1 MSITDLPVEL
11 LSKVCSHLQPSE
23 WQELRLSCRT
33 LYKSSFAEFTACFF
47 ERIHFIVTS
56 DSLGELEALA
66 RIDGIRERV
75 HELWMIPSVFD
86 GSHAA
91 DEHAISEFA
100 VSSKS
105 CQSVSGE
112 ELKARFS
119 TYKALV
125 ADNSSLLESETFST
139 RLRGCLGKFDN
150 LDTIGLAHYSTSFL
164 LDPRQEK
171 VRFLGWRRLIN
182 QIDFRFGSKN
192 LQPLHGSGSVMGK
205 VNSLAAS
212 RLLQALNG
220 SNCRIRKLQTCN
232 PDYCG
237 NIGPEILLAEEQYSS
252 VLSALDDLEDLHV
265 CTAFRTTKPVHIM
278 DTNTP
283 TWVTMLIHVAA
294 RLERLTISQDYFFGE
309 LSSKIQ
315 FDSLKELHLH
325 KTWINSEDLK
335 SFLMKAK
342 KTLTFFTLFEVI
354 MEGISPLS
362 LPDHS
367 SLWYSP
373 TPKWLLH
380 SSIPPSTT
388 STSTAYIPTSS
399 TYTPTSSAYNPTS
412 PYSPT
417 STAFTPTPIANTSVS
432 TPYYAQPARQVLPRQ
447 DYTPSA
453 LYIPPTDHED
463 ALWKSIWNFFGENL
477 SLQRFSIAKV
487 ADGTRQISIQRTDG
501 LIKPSENAIFDAETA
516 GMSFHQ
522 WIDQFTPMHLLDSPS
537 PTVWP
542 DNDQKAW
549 FNRMMHANSS
559 SVSPAMCDCENAA
572 RGCDFGCEY
581 EKLIL

>member
-1 MSITDLPVEL
+1 MSITALPVEL
-11 LSKVCSHLQPSE
+11 MSKVCSHLQPSE

-33 LYKSSFAEFTACFF
+33 FYKSSFAEFTARFF
-47 ERIHFIVTS
+47 EKIHFIVTS

-66 RIDGIRERV
+66 KTDGIRERV

-91 DEHAISEFA
+91 NEHAISEFA

-105 CQSVSGE
+105 CQPVSGD

-139 RLRGCLGKFDN
+139 RLHVCLEKFDN

-164 LDPRQEK
+164 LDPRQER

-182 QIDFRFGSKN
+182 QIDFRFGSKS
-192 LQPLHGSGSVMGK
+192 LQPLYGSGSVMGK

-220 SNCRIRKLQTCN
+220 TNRKIRKLQTCN
-232 PDYCG
+232 PDFCG

-252 VLSALDDLEDLHV
+252 IQSTLDDLEDLHV
-265 CTAFRTTKPVHIM
+265 CTAFRTTKPAHIM
-278 DTNTP
+278 DTP
-283 TWVTMLIHVAA
+283 TWVTMLIHVAP
-294 RLERLTISQDYFFGE
+294 RLQRLTISQDYYFGE
-309 LSSKIQ
+309 LSSNIQ
-315 FDSLKELHLH
+315 FNRLKELHLH

-342 KTLTFFTLFEVI
+342 ETLTVFTLFEVI
-354 MEGISPLS
+354 VEGISPLL

-373 TPKWLLH
+373 TPKWLLQ
-380 SSIPPSTT
+380 SSIPPSTA

-417 STAFTPTPIANTSVS
+417 STALTSTPIANTSVS
-432 TPYYAQPARQVLPRQ
+432 TPYYAQPARQVLPGQ
-447 DYTPSA
+447 GYTPSTP
-453 LYIPPTDHED
+453 YIPSTDHED
-463 ALWKSIWNFFGENL
+463 AVWKYIWDFFGENL
-477 SLQRFSIAKV
+477 SLQRFSMAKV

-501 LIKPSENAIFDAETA
+501 LIKPSENATFDAEIA

-537 PTVWP
+537 PTIWP
-542 DNDQKAW
+542 YNDQSEGG
-549 FNRMMHANSS
+549 F
-559 SVSPAMCDCENAA
+559 
-572 RGCDFGCEY
+572 
-581 EKLIL
+581 EK

>member
-1 MSITDLPVEL
+1 MSITALPVEL
-11 LSKVCSHLQPSE
+11 MSKVCSYLQPSE

-33 LYKSSFAEFTACFF
+33 LYKSSFAGFTGCFF

-66 RIDGIRERV
+66 ETDGIRERV

-91 DEHAISEFA
+91 SEHAIFEFA

-105 CQSVSGE
+105 CQPVSGD

-139 RLRGCLGKFDN
+139 RLRGCLEKFDN

-164 LDPRQEK
+164 LDPRQER

-220 SNCRIRKLQTCN
+220 TNRKIRKLQTCN

-237 NIGPEILLAEEQYSS
+237 NIGPELLLAEEQYSS
-252 VLSALDDLEDLHV
+252 IQSTLNDLEDLHV
-265 CTAFRTTKPVHIM
+265 CTAFRTTKPAHIM
-278 DTNTP
+278 DAP
-283 TWVTMLIHVAA
+283 TWVTMLAHVAP
-294 RLERLTISQDYFFGE
+294 RLERLTISQDYYFGE

-315 FDSLKELHLH
+315 FNRLKELHLH

-342 KTLTFFTLFEVI
+342 ETLTVFTLFEVI
-354 MEGISPLS
+354 MEGISPSL

-373 TPKWLLH
+373 TPKWLLR
-380 SSIPPSTT
+380 SSIPPSAT
-388 STSTAYIPTSS
+388 STSTAYIPASS
-399 TYTPTSSAYNPTS
+399 AYTPTSSAY
-412 PYSPT
+412 T
-417 STAFTPTPIANTSVS
+417 STSSAYTPTPIANTSVS
-432 TPYYAQPARQVLPRQ
+432 TPYYAQPAGQLLSGR
-447 DYTPSA
+447 DYAPSTP
-453 LYIPPTDHED
+453 YIPSTDRED
-463 ALWKSIWNFFGENL
+463 ALWKSVWNFFGENL
-477 SLQRFSIAKV
+477 SLQSFSMTKI
-487 ADGTRQISIQRTDG
+487 ADGTCQISIQRTDG
-501 LIKPSENAIFDAETA
+501 LIEPSENAIFDAVTA
-516 GMSFHQ
+516 GMSFRQ
-522 WIDQFTPMHLLDSPS
+522 WIDQFTPMHLLDSPN
-537 PTVWP
+537 PTMWP
-542 DNDQKAW
+542 DIDQSKQAKKVELFKNI
-549 FNRMMHANSS
+549 FN
-559 SVSPAMCDCENAA
+559 E
-572 RGCDFGCEY
+572 
-581 EKLIL
+581 I